1 MDPVSCET
9 LKVVVMDII
18 LVFFLFFPAEEKNSV
33 IFHLDL
39 VVGAAFE
46 LGF

>member
-1 MDPVSCET
+1 MDPVSFET
-9 LKVVVMDII
+9 LKVVIMDII
-18 LVFFLFFPAEEKNSV
+18 LVFFFFPAEEKNSV